1 MDNKKTPPPD
11 PEIMEDIRER
21 PMTHRTIWHIALLLM
36 FLAACLPAGEVMGVG
51 IEGQRPMMVIGDVF
65 HFTPGSWA
73 VYHIYDRVKNERYRM
88 YISVLDKTTRSDRP
102 CSWME
107 VEVTPEGGSPI
118 ASRFLVEE
126 TKEGPGELFDVVVQV
141 KGYSPFTVPKQLYE
155 GKEREIGQFQGS
167 YVAKRVARKTVTLN
181 NKTISVW
188 EVEATDKKSRKI
200 KALVSEETPPLG
212 IVTAETE
219 KTDIYLD
226 SWGTDARSRI
236 SGTPINFYLW
246 LVMQL
251 GRGLVK

>member
-1 MDNKKTPPPD
+1 MG
-11 PEIMEDIRER
+11 ER
-21 PMTHRTIWHIALLLM
+21 PMIRRSLWYIPLFLM
-36 FLAACLPAGEVMGVG
+36 MAVCLPPCSVMGAA

-73 VYHIYDRVKNERYRM
+73 VYYITDRVKNERYRM
-88 YISVLDKTTRSDRP
+88 YISVLEKEARNGKP

-107 VEVTPEGGSPI
+107 VEVTPESSSPV

-126 TKEGPGELFDVVVQV
+126 TKDGPGELLDVVVQV
-141 KGYSPFTVPKQLYE
+141 KGTQPFTVPRQLYE

-167 YVAKRVARKTVTLN
+167 YVAKRVGKKTVTVN
-181 NKTISVW
+181 NRSVPAW
-188 EVEATDKKSRKI
+188 EVEATDKKGRKI

-219 KTDIYLD
+219 KTDVSLD
-226 SWGTDARSRI
+226 SWGMDAKSRI
-236 SGTPINFYLW
+236 SGAPINFYLW
-246 LVMQL
+246 LAMQL